1 MNSKGSLVLGA
12 SGFLGSHLC
21 EALSAAGQPVR
32 AFGRSQVPLVLGSG
46 KVEWAIG
53 DFCDRAALEEAVTGC
68 DTIYHL
74 ISTTVP
80 ESSNRDPIYD
90 LRSNVEG
97 TLQLL
102 AIAQEAGVR
111 KIVFVSSGGTVYGI
125 PRSLP
130 LHEDA
135 PTQPICA
142 YGISKLAIEKYLHM
156 YAAVHHIDYCVLR
169 VSNLFGE
176 RQPLEKRQGVVGI
189 FLAKA
194 LRGETIEI
202 WGDGEVV
209 RDYVYVQDVAAAL
222 VKAGQYSG
230 PETLFN
236 IGSGQGYSLNQV
248 LDSLEAVL
256 KAPIAR
262 IYKPGRPI
270 DVPINVLDISRA
282 RQVLGWQP
290 ETAWPEAL
298 KKTYAWMRQQI

>member
-21 EALSAAGQPVR
+21 EALSAAGQSVR
-32 AFGRSQVPLVLGSG
+32 AFGRSQVPLVLGAG

-53 DFCDRAALEEAVTGC
+53 DFCDRAALEDAVTGC

-156 YAAVHHIDYCVLR
+156 YAAVHGIDYCVLR

-176 RQPLEKRQGVVGI
+176 RQPLKKRQGVVGI

-222 VKAGQYSG
+222 VKAGQYRG

-256 KAPIAR
+256 EAPIDR

-270 DVPINVLDISRA
+270 DVPVNILDISRA

-290 ETAWPEAL
+290 ETDWPEAL